1 VRQRFLSHGSAK
13 AYLHIVVSSFGQGLQ
28 STPLK

>member
-1 VRQRFLSHGSAK
+1 MILSRGLAK
-13 AYLHIVVSSFGQGLQ
+13 TYLHSVVSSFGQGLQ

>member
-1 VRQRFLSHGSAK
+1 VRLVIFIPWFSR
-13 AYLHIVVSSFGQGLQ
+13 AYIHVVVSSFGQRLQ